1 MLKRMMPTSSVS
13 WENSRVIVGGPSLQP
28 DICITANDRSPIV
41 IEAEHAPGRDV
52 ETDARQR
59 IGLRIVNQPHPIES
73 AIAVIYPPHVAVAND
88 VSESLRESKLEYCVH
103 SEDGT
108 RFPAR
113 GWINGSVADIA
124 DLARLEAIPKRAAT
138 EASEHFQL
146 GIDLSEPILLELEKQ
161 GSGTVAQIA
170 AYLGMTNVE
179 QTRRMACAIVLNA
192 IVFHEHLAAFHQFDP
207 FSKLVGDGSLA
218 DKQHVIKVWD
228 EILEIDYWPIFA
240 TARTVAN
247 ELPSP
252 YATRLF
258 QTLYRAASKFT
269 INGLNNSHDL
279 TGRVFQ
285 RLISDRQYL
294 ATYYTLPASATLLA
308 KLALAKVNNVDWSD
322 TESVSGMRV
331 ADFACGTGALLSA
344 VYEEAANRFERTGS
358 DHSTLHAPMLE
369 RVLTGCDVMPS
380 AVHITGSTLS
390 GMQPSQRYSSTNLY
404 TMPYGRRG
412 MQEVAI
418 GSLELLDST
427 SVLALFNTSAPA
439 LRAGPQGEGAT
450 REFVIDVP
458 DHAFDVVIMNPPY
471 TSNTKHRDA
480 DDGVRAAAFAAFAT
494 TTTDQSDMAAKLR
507 EKANGTSY
515 HGHAGLGSAFAA
527 LADAKVKPGG
537 VIAFVLPLTALNG
550 SGWRK
555 FRSML
560 VDQYTDMTVVSL
572 TGDDGKIA
580 FSSDTSI
587 AECLIIAR
595 KLKPKEKPSGSAEFV
610 ALRRRPENIAQAT
623 VAAKSLIATVNSRTL
638 EDGPHGGDSIS
649 VGDDVVGE
657 VIRANIDDPGSGF
670 DCARL
675 RDAAVGQSAA
685 ALAGGTVWLPGMQPI
700 RDIPLVQLYETAT
713 RGPDSQMFIGHQHK
727 GPFVKRPADENATYP
742 ALWNRKGHD
751 EPSFI
756 YQADAELT
764 VKPGMEA
771 RADEL
776 WQTASRFHIAR
787 EFGFNQDITG
797 AVYTERA
804 TVGGRSWPSIMLPDP
819 DHEPVLV
826 LWCNSILGLL
836 SYWWASS
843 RQQGARGS
851 LTITQMGKLIVPDVT
866 RFAERQITA
875 AQAIFDEF
883 RGLELKPAHMADID
897 PNRAKL
903 DRAVICDMLELGG
916 DVYEASRLLARKW
929 CAEPSVHG
937 GRGQVAGIGVGRCL
951 SRLQRYGYD

>member
-1 MLKRMMPTSSVS
+1 MLKRVMPTSSVS
-13 WENSRVIVGGPSLQP
+13 WQNSRVVVGGPSLQP
-28 DICITANDRSPIV
+28 DILITANDRSPIV
-41 IEAEHAPGRDV
+41 IEAEHAPGSGV
-52 ETDARQR
+52 ETEAKQR
-59 IGLRIVNQPHPIES
+59 LGLHIVNQPHPIEA
-73 AIAVIYPPHVAVAND
+73 AIAVIYPPQIAVAAD
-88 VSESLRESKLEYCVH
+88 VSESLRESNLEYCVR
-103 SEDGT
+103 SDDGT
-108 RFPAR
+108 RFPER
-113 GWINGSVADIA
+113 GWIQGSVADIA

-138 EASEHFQL
+138 EAAEHFQL
-146 GIDLSEPILLELEKQ
+146 GIDLAEPILQELETQ
-161 GSGTVAQIA
+161 GSGAVAKIA

-207 FSKLVGDGSLA
+207 FSKLVGHGGLVE
-218 DKQHVIKVWD
+218 KQRVIEVWD
-228 EILEIDYWPIFA
+228 QILAIDYWPIFA

-252 YATRLF
+252 LASRLF
-258 QTLYRAASKFT
+258 QTLYRAASKFNL
-269 INGLNNSHDL
+269 NGLSNSHDL

-308 KLALAKVNNVDWSD
+308 KLALAKVNNLDWSD
-322 TESVSGMRV
+322 AEPVCRMRI

-344 VYEEAANRFERTGS
+344 VYEEAASRFERTGS
-358 DHSTLHAPMLE
+358 DPSVLHSPMLE
-369 RVLTGCDVMPS
+369 EVLTGCDVMPS

-390 GMQPSQRYSSTNLY
+390 GMQPSHRYSSTNLY

-412 MQEVAI
+412 MREVAI
-418 GSLELLDST
+418 GSLELLDT
-427 SVLALFNTSAPA
+427 NSVLALFNTSAPA

-458 DHAFDVVIMNPPY
+458 DHAFDMVIMNPPY

-480 DDGVRAAAFAAFAT
+480 DDGVRAAAFAAFST
-494 TTTDQSDMAAKLR
+494 TATDQADMAAKLR
-507 EKANGTSY
+507 EKAGGTCY

-560 VDQYTDMTVVSL
+560 VDEYTDMTVVSL

-595 KLKPKEKPSGSAEFV
+595 KRSSKCKSDSTAEFV
-610 ALRRRPENIAQAT
+610 SLRRRPENIAQAT
-623 VAAKSLIATVNSRTL
+623 VTAKSLIATARSRTL
-638 EDGPHGGDSIS
+638 EDGPYGGGPVL

-657 VIRANIDDPGSGF
+657 VIRANTDDSASGF

-675 RDAAVGQSAA
+675 RDAAVGQTAK
-685 ALAGGTVWLPGMQPI
+685 ALVGGTIWLPGIQPI
-700 RDIPLVQLYETAT
+700 QNVPLVQLYEIAT
-713 RGPDSQMFIGHQHK
+713 RGPDSQMFIGQQHK
-727 GPFVKRPADENATYP
+727 GPFVKRPANENATYP

-751 EPSFI
+751 EHSFV

-764 VKPGMEA
+764 VKAGMET

-776 WQTASRFHIAR
+776 WKTASRFHIAR

-797 AVYTERA
+797 AVYTERSA
-804 TVGGRSWPSIMLPDP
+804 IGGRSWPSIMLADP

-851 LTITQMGKLIVPDVT
+851 LTITQMGKLIVPDAT
-866 RFAERQITA
+866 RLSERQIAA
-875 AQAIFDEF
+875 AQEIFDEF
-883 RGLELKPAHMADID
+883 RGLELKPAHVADID
-897 PNRAKL
+897 PTRAKL
-903 DRAVICDMLELGG
+903 DHAVMCDMLELDE
-916 DVYEASRLLARKW
+916 DVYEVSRLLARKW

-937 GRGQVAGIGVGRCL
+937 GRGADPR
-951 SRLQRYGYD
+951 